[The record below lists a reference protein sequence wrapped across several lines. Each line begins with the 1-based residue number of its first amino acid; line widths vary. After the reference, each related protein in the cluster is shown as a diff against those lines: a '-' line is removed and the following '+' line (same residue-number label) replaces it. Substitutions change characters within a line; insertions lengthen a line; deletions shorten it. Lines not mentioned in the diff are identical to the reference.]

1 MGTGEVAVMVTVL
14 GLVVT
19 KLVDTV
25 RNAVDP
31 GGLRVPKVVWNLL
44 AFGVGI
50 FMAIVYDVNILHEL
64 GIGTSLQNIGGQV
77 VTGLIIGSAGSGWHE
92 ILDLFS
98 SAAKDHFAPATTVV
112 VEDNTPEEPRSVTVR
127 PTNTK

>member
-1 MGTGEVAVMVTVL
+1 VTVL

-50 FMAIVYDVNILHEL
+50 FMAVVYDINILHDL
-64 GIGTSLQNIGGQV
+64 GVGSSLQNVGGEV
-77 VTGLIIGSAGSGWHE
+77 VTGFIIGSAGSGWHE

-98 SAAKDHFAPATTVV
+98 SAAKDHFAPAASTTVV
-112 VEDNTPEEPRSVTVR
+112 VTEATEPTTVTGVR
-127 PTNTK
+127 PAAK

>member
-31 GGLRVPKVVWNLL
+31 GGMRIPKVAWNLL
-44 AFGVGI
+44 AFAVGI
-50 FMAIVYDVNILHEL
+50 FMAVVYDVNILHEL
-64 GIGTSLQNIGGQV
+64 GVDSGIQALGGQV

-92 ILDLFS
+92 VLDLFS
-98 SAAKDHFAPATTVV
+98 SAAKDHFAPARTVM
-112 VEDNTPEEPRSVTVR
+112 VEKVREEPKTVENVR
-127 PTNTK
+127 PAGK